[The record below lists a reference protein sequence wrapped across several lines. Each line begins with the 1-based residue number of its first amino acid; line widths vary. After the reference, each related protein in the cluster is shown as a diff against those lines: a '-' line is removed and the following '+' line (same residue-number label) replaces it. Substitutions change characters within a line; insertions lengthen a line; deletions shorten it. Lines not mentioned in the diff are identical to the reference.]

1 MVTAASALRG
11 GDSGESQ
18 RDAHPLETAGLFLG
32 IRDCGLH
39 FDAEIAERSPPQP
52 AGTVRADAEVQTRG
66 GCGGGDHWAMRD
78 HTWLVNTGENQR
90 LFSSTHYRTDFR
102 EVAGV

>member
-1 MVTAASALRG
+1 VVTAASALRG

-39 FDAEIAERSPPQP
+39 FDAEIAERSLPQP
-52 AGTVRADAEVQTRG
+52 AGTVRADAEVQTRAG
-66 GCGGGDHWAMRD
+66 CGCGGVDAAD
-78 HTWLVNTGENQR
+78 PLDE
-90 LFSSTHYRTDFR
+90 L
-102 EVAGV
+102 

>member
-39 FDAEIAERSPPQP
+39 FDAEIAERSLPQP
-52 AGTVRADAEVQTRG
+52 AGTVRADAEVNTRA
-66 GCGGGDHWAMRD
+66 GCGGG
-78 HTWLVNTGENQR
+78 GESAGC
-90 LFSSTHYRTDFR
+90 FVTDWR
-102 EVAGV
+102 RINHLT